1 MKQAIIEELHG
12 HKALVDPDE
21 LRVAIDTSGFGAKA
35 LLFLQHVRFQQYEV
49 EYKCR
54 LASHL
59 RKAQNAI
66 LNHESSWRELLRK
79 AINCPEDNITN
90 WRLREPFLGWC
101 ENDSDSVKL
110 ALEALWNTGEPINER
125 VDAFAGKLVDAGIK
139 QPGAQLCLISVLLM
153 PSGWTDCPPVRAK
166 VLSTAVEKLGL
177 STIPQDASVAERYA
191 LFMDILDS
199 LIKFSQNYSRPLK
212 NRLEAQGTVWCVT
225 GGWRAISAEDI
236 SVTPPEFDE
245 DAEKDIL
252 AAAHELESL
261 GETERQAVV
270 SARRGQGRYRN
281 DLLNLWVNCAVTG
294 CTVERLLRSS
304 HLKPWKLSSNA
315 ERLNPFNGL
324 LLTPNL
330 DIALDRWLISFT
342 DEGSILISSSL
353 NAKDAVALGLHGGM
367 KLQFVKP
374 EHKPF
379 LSYHREEF
387 LKREHSL
394 NG

>member
-304 HLKPWKLSSNA
+304 HLKPWKLS
-315 ERLNPFNGL
+315 
-324 LLTPNL
+324 
-330 DIALDRWLISFT
+330 
-342 DEGSILISSSL
+342 
-353 NAKDAVALGLHGGM
+353 VM
-367 KLQFVKP
+367 
-374 EHKPF
+374 
-379 LSYHREEF
+379 
-387 LKREHSL
+387 L